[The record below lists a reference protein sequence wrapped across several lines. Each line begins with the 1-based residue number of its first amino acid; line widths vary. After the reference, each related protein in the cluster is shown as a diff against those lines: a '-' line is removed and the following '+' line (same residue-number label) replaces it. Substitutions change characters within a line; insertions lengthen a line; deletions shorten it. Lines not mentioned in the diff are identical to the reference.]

1 MVSGLLFL
9 LIPIGEKNMRT
20 SLKFYLFRPG
30 NMRRLFVDL
39 KHGDLALADLEDY
52 KTITESRDIE
62 NYYKKLSPREKPVK
76 FNLTIE
82 LKKIK

>member
-1 MVSGLLFL
+1 
-9 LIPIGEKNMRT
+9 
-20 SLKFYLFRPG
+20 
-30 NMRRLFVDL
+30 MRRLFVDL

-76 FNLTIE
+76 FKLTIE
-82 LKKIK
+82 LEKIN